1 MRALAHS
8 QTRLRSNTD
17 FQRIY
22 KKAKRFAGPYLLL
35 LAQNNNLDY
44 PRLGISIAKK
54 KVKTA
59 VGRNRIKRVIRESF
73 RAQVSNLPGIDII
86 VVANQGCDQVP
97 NEKLFE
103 VLEKRWLEIIA
114 YYKTLSAS

>member
-1 MRALAHS
+1 MRALAHK

-22 KKAKRFAGPYLLL
+22 KKAKRFSGPFLLL
-35 LAQNNNLDY
+35 LTQPNQLNH

-59 VGRNRIKRVIRESF
+59 VARNRIKRVVRESF
-73 RAQVSNLPGIDII
+73 RQHLLKLPGIDII
-86 VVANQGCDQVP
+86 VIANFGCDQIS
-97 NEKLFE
+97 NEKLF
-103 VLEKRWLEIIA
+103 VALENRWPELIA
-114 YYKTLSAS
+114 YYKNSVTA